1 MGTGTKKQPLVAGEH
16 ETGSG
21 SGGGGAGASVADVHR
36 EALAAIK
43 RELGA
48 IIVFGAL
55 FAFAVIRWL
64 DGLEEAV
71 LLGGYG
77 VGAALWIR
85 IRAGG
90 LLLSLRRR
98 RNDDGAQQE

>member
-1 MGTGTKKQPLVAGEH
+1 MGTGPEKSSLIAGEH
-16 ETGSG
+16 GAG
-21 SGGGGAGASVADVHR
+21 SGGDEAGASVADVHR
-36 EALAAIK
+36 DALASIK

-55 FAFAVIRWL
+55 FAFAVMRWF

-85 IRAGG
+85 VRAGG
-90 LLLSLRRR
+90 LLLSLRRHR
-98 RNDDGAQQE
+98 RGNGDGAQQE

>member
-1 MGTGTKKQPLVAGEH
+1 MSPRTKKQPLVAGKH
-16 ETGSG
+16 EEGTAGDE
-21 SGGGGAGASVADVHR
+21 GGASLARVH
-36 EALAAIK
+36 EDALAAIK

-55 FAFAVIRWL
+55 FAIAVMHWF

-71 LLGGYG
+71 LLAGYG

-85 IRAGG
+85 VRAGG
-90 LLLSLRRR
+90 LLLSLRRHR
-98 RNDDGAQQE
+98 GGKDHGTQQE

>member
-1 MGTGTKKQPLVAGEH
+1 MSTRTKKEPLGTGEH
-16 ETGSG
+16 EAVS
-21 SGGGGAGASVADVHR
+21 ADDERKASLG
-36 EALAAIK
+36 EALASIK

-48 IIVFGAL
+48 IVAFGAL
-55 FAFAVIRWL
+55 YAWAVIHWF

-71 LLGGYG
+71 LLAGYG

-90 LLLSLRRR
+90 LLLSLRHGGRR
-98 RNDDGAQQE
+98 DDGPQP